1 MSKKALAAI
10 DALAAWINRKPTAEE
25 VVAADIKHQADLAEA
40 HKNLDR
46 CTDDPEF
53 INACAVF
60 AQYGM
65 SADDLNKLGHAMVHN
80 RMLAFGYGV
89 IVDVGQ
95 RMALPGAPTRLTEPY
110 EGDQL

>member
-25 VVAADIKHQADLAEA
+25 VVAAELQHQLDMGKASRNLA
-40 HKNLDR
+40 K

-65 SADDLNKLGHAMVHN
+65 SADDLNKIGHAMVNN